1 MVNLLILLLLI
12 AVMDRDD
19 TVSKVVVAF
28 YIACLSALAL
38 STVVYIP
45 DSWWFLICVF
55 IDLSIISACIL
66 CYDKEKDI
74 LLIIYMLVVLVVYLI
89 PDIYQYYI
97 GEIGNYAT
105 MTLAA
110 SVIDI
115 LIVGR
120 SHVIKRRF
128 CGYNGCN
135 KHIGGSGSSGRGT
148 D

>member
-1 MVNLLILLLLI
+1 MINAIILLLLI
-12 AVMDRDD
+12 VIMDRSDA
-19 TVSKVVVAF
+19 VSKVIVAF
-28 YIACLSALAL
+28 YIACLSAFGL
-38 STVVYIP
+38 SMAAYIP
-45 DSWWFLICVF
+45 DGWWFLICVF
-55 IDLSIISACIL
+55 IDLSIISTCIL

-97 GEIGNYAT
+97 KEIDNYAT
-105 MTLAA
+105 ITLAA
-110 SVIDI
+110 SIIDI

-135 KHIGGSGSSGRGT
+135 KHINGSGSNSRGT